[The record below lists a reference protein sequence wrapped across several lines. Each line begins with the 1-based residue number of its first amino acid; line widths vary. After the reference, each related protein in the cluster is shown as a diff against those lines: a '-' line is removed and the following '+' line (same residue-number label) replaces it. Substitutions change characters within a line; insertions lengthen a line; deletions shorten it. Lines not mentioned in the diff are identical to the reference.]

1 MKYLLDTNTFIYF
14 FKGLGNV
21 KQHLLA
27 CQPSEIVLSS
37 VVYYELQVGILKST
51 SPQKRIAQLAIL
63 KNQVSWVDFDEKSA
77 EATAQIRVE
86 LERIGKPIGSYDVQI
101 AGMAMANDLLL
112 VTHNTGEFG
121 RVSGLGLKLEDWF

>member
-1 MKYLLDTNTFIYF
+1 MKYLLDTNTLIYY
-14 FKGLGNV
+14 FKGLGNI
-21 KQHLLA
+21 KERLLV

-101 AGMAMANDLLL
+101 AGMAIANDLIL

-121 RVSGLGLKLEDWF
+121 RVSGLKLEDWF

>member
-1 MKYLLDTNTFIYF
+1 MKYLLDTNTLIYY

-21 KQHLLA
+21 KERLLV

-86 LERIGKPIGSYDVQI
+86 LERMGKPIGSYDVQI
-101 AGMAMANDLLL
+101 AGMAMANDLIL

-121 RVSGLGLKLEDWF
+121 RVSGLKLEDWF

>member
-1 MKYLLDTNTFIYF
+1 MKYLLDTNTLIYY

-21 KQHLLA
+21 KERLLV

-86 LERIGKPIGSYDVQI
+86 LECMGKPIGSYDVQI
-101 AGMAMANDLLL
+101 AGMAMANDLIL

-121 RVSGLGLKLEDWF
+121 RVSGLKLEDWF

>member
-1 MKYLLDTNTFIYF
+1 MKYLLDTNTLIYY

-21 KQHLLA
+21 KERLLV

-101 AGMAMANDLLL
+101 AGMAMVNDLIL

-121 RVSGLGLKLEDWF
+121 RVSGLKLEDWF

>member
-1 MKYLLDTNTFIYF
+1 MKYLLDTNTLIYY

-21 KQHLLA
+21 KERLLA

-77 EATAQIRVE
+77 QATAQIRVE

-101 AGMAMANDLLL
+101 AGMAMANDLIL

-121 RVSGLGLKLEDWF
+121 RVSGLKLEDWF

>member
-1 MKYLLDTNTFIYF
+1 MKYLLDTNTLIYY

-21 KQHLLA
+21 KERLLV

-101 AGMAMANDLLL
+101 AGMAVANDLIL

-121 RVSGLGLKLEDWF
+121 RVSGLKLEDWF

>member
-1 MKYLLDTNTFIYF
+1 MKYLLDTNTLIYY

-21 KQHLLA
+21 KERLLA

-63 KNQVSWVDFDEKSA
+63 KNQFSWVDFDEKSA

-86 LERIGKPIGSYDVQI
+86 LERMGKPIGSYDVQI
-101 AGMAMANDLLL
+101 AGMAMANDLIL

-121 RVSGLGLKLEDWF
+121 RVSGLKLEDWF

>member
-1 MKYLLDTNTFIYF
+1 MKYLLDTNTLIYY

-21 KQHLLA
+21 KERLLV

-101 AGMAMANDLLL
+101 AGMAIANDLIL

-121 RVSGLGLKLEDWF
+121 RVSGLKLEDWF

>member
-1 MKYLLDTNTFIYF
+1 MKYLLDTNTFIYY
-14 FKGLGNV
+14 FKGFGNV
-21 KQHLLA
+21 KARLLA

-63 KNQVSWVDFDEKSA
+63 KNQVSWVDFDDKSA

-101 AGMAMANDLLL
+101 AGMAVANDLIL

-121 RVSGLGLKLEDWF
+121 RVSGLKLEDWF

>member
-1 MKYLLDTNTFIYF
+1 MKYLLDTNTLIYY

-21 KQHLLA
+21 KERLLA

-77 EATAQIRVE
+77 QATAQIRVD

-101 AGMAMANDLLL
+101 AGMAVANDFIL

-121 RVSGLGLKLEDWF
+121 RVSGLKLEDWF

>member
-1 MKYLLDTNTFIYF
+1 MKYLLDTNTLIYY

-21 KQHLLA
+21 KERLLV

-86 LERIGKPIGSYDVQI
+86 LERMGKPIGAYDVQI
-101 AGMAMANDLLL
+101 AGMAMANDLIL

-121 RVSGLGLKLEDWF
+121 RVSGLKLEDWF

>member
-1 MKYLLDTNTFIYF
+1 MKYLLDTNTLIYY

-21 KQHLLA
+21 KERLLV

-86 LERIGKPIGSYDVQI
+86 LERMGKPIGSYDVQI
-101 AGMAMANDLLL
+101 AGMEMANDLIL

-121 RVSGLGLKLEDWF
+121 RVSGLKLEDWF

>member
-1 MKYLLDTNTFIYF
+1 MKYLLDTNTLIYY

-21 KQHLLA
+21 KERLLV

-77 EATAQIRVE
+77 EATAQVRVE

-101 AGMAMANDLLL
+101 KVLPN
-112 VTHNTGEFG
+112 V
-121 RVSGLGLKLEDWF
+121 

>member
-1 MKYLLDTNTFIYF
+1 MKYLLDTNTLIYY

-21 KQHLLA
+21 KERLLV

-101 AGMAMANDLLL
+101 AGMAVANDLIL

-121 RVSGLGLKLEDWF
+121 RVSDLKLEDWF

>member
-1 MKYLLDTNTFIYF
+1 MKYLLDTNTLIYY

-21 KQHLLA
+21 KERLLV

-86 LERIGKPIGSYDVQI
+86 LERMGKPIGAYDVQI
-101 AGMAMANDLLL
+101 AGMAMANDLIL

-121 RVSGLGLKLEDWF
+121 RLSGLKLEDWF

>member
-1 MKYLLDTNTFIYF
+1 MKYLLDTNTLIYY

-21 KQHLLA
+21 KERLLA

-101 AGMAMANDLLL
+101 AGMAIANDLIL

-121 RVSGLGLKLEDWF
+121 RVSGLKLEDWF

>member
-1 MKYLLDTNTFIYF
+1 MKYLLDTNTLIYY

-21 KQHLLA
+21 KERLLV

-77 EATAQIRVE
+77 QATAQVRVE

-101 AGMAMANDLLL
+101 AGMAMANDLIL

-121 RVSGLGLKLEDWF
+121 RVSGLKLEDWF

>member
-1 MKYLLDTNTFIYF
+1 MKYLLDTNTLIYY

-21 KQHLLA
+21 KERLLV

-86 LERIGKPIGSYDVQI
+86 LERMGKPIGAYDVQI
-101 AGMAMANDLLL
+101 AGMAVANDLIL

-121 RVSGLGLKLEDWF
+121 RVSGLKLEDWF

>member
-1 MKYLLDTNTFIYF
+1 MKYLLDTNTFIYY

-21 KQHLLA
+21 KERLLV

-37 VVYYELQVGILKST
+37 VVSYELQVGILKST

-86 LERIGKPIGSYDVQI
+86 LERMGKPIGSYDVQI
-101 AGMAMANDLLL
+101 AGMAVANDLIL

-121 RVSGLGLKLEDWF
+121 RVSGLKLEDWF

>member
-1 MKYLLDTNTFIYF
+1 MKYLLDTNTLIYY

-21 KQHLLA
+21 KERLLV

-77 EATAQIRVE
+77 EATAQIRVD

-101 AGMAMANDLLL
+101 AGMAVANDLIL

-121 RVSGLGLKLEDWF
+121 RVSGLKLEDWF

>member
-1 MKYLLDTNTFIYF
+1 MKYLLDTNTLIYY

-21 KQHLLA
+21 KERLLA

-101 AGMAMANDLLL
+101 AGMAMTNDLLL

-121 RVSGLGLKLEDWF
+121 RVSGLKLEDWF

>member
-1 MKYLLDTNTFIYF
+1 MKYLLDTNTLIYY

-21 KQHLLA
+21 KERLLV

-77 EATAQIRVE
+77 EATAQIRVD

-101 AGMAMANDLLL
+101 AGMAMANDLIL

-121 RVSGLGLKLEDWF
+121 RVSGLKLEDWF

>member
-1 MKYLLDTNTFIYF
+1 MKYLLDTNTLIYY
-14 FKGLGNV
+14 FKDLGNV
-21 KQHLLA
+21 KERLLV

-37 VVYYELQVGILKST
+37 VVSYELQVGILKST

-121 RVSGLGLKLEDWF
+121 RVSGLKLEDWF

>member
-21 KQHLLA
+21 KERLLA

-77 EATAQIRVE
+77 QATAQVRVE

-101 AGMAMANDLLL
+101 AGMAVANDLIL

-121 RVSGLGLKLEDWF
+121 RVSGLKLENWF

>member
-1 MKYLLDTNTFIYF
+1 MKYLLDTNTLIYY

-21 KQHLLA
+21 KERLLV

-37 VVYYELQVGILKST
+37 VVYYELQVGVLKST

-121 RVSGLGLKLEDWF
+121 RVSGLKLEDWF

>member
-1 MKYLLDTNTFIYF
+1 MKYLLDTNTLIYY

-21 KQHLLA
+21 KERLLV

-77 EATAQIRVE
+77 EATAQVRVE
-86 LERIGKPIGSYDVQI
+86 LERMGKPIGAYDVQI
-101 AGMAMANDLLL
+101 AGMAMANDLIL

-121 RVSGLGLKLEDWF
+121 RVSGLKLEDWF

>member
-1 MKYLLDTNTFIYF
+1 MKYLLDTNTLIYY

-21 KQHLLA
+21 KERLLV

-77 EATAQIRVE
+77 EATAQIR
-86 LERIGKPIGSYDVQI
+86 LEIERMGKPIGSYDVQI
-101 AGMAMANDLLL
+101 AGMAMANDLIL

-121 RVSGLGLKLEDWF
+121 RVSGLKLEDWF

>member
-1 MKYLLDTNTFIYF
+1 MKYLLDTNTLIYY

-21 KQHLLA
+21 KERLLV
-27 CQPSEIVLSS
+27 CQPSETVLSS

-86 LERIGKPIGSYDVQI
+86 LERMGKPIGAYDVQI
-101 AGMAMANDLLL
+101 AGMAMANDLIL

-121 RVSGLGLKLEDWF
+121 RVSGLKLEDWF

>member
-1 MKYLLDTNTFIYF
+1 MKYLLDTNTLIYY
-14 FKGLGNV
+14 FKGLGNI
-21 KQHLLA
+21 KERLLV

-77 EATAQIRVE
+77 EATAQIRVD

-101 AGMAMANDLLL
+101 AGMAVANDLIL

-121 RVSGLGLKLEDWF
+121 RVSGLKLEDWF

>member
-1 MKYLLDTNTFIYF
+1 MKYLLDTNTLIYY

-21 KQHLLA
+21 KERLLV

-101 AGMAMANDLLL
+101 AGMAMANDLIL

-121 RVSGLGLKLEDWF
+121 RVSGLKVEDWF

>member
-14 FKGLGNV
+14 FTGLGNV

-37 VVYYELQVGILKST
+37 VVYYEWQVGILKST

-77 EATAQIRVE
+77 QATAQVRVE

-101 AGMAMANDLLL
+101 AGMAMANDLIL

-121 RVSGLGLKLEDWF
+121 RVSGLKLEDWF

>member
-1 MKYLLDTNTFIYF
+1 M
-14 FKGLGNV
+14 
-21 KQHLLA
+21 
-27 CQPSEIVLSS
+27 
-37 VVYYELQVGILKST
+37 VYYELQVGILKST

-86 LERIGKPIGSYDVQI
+86 LERMGKPIGSYDVQI
-101 AGMAMANDLLL
+101 AGMAMANDLIL

-121 RVSGLGLKLEDWF
+121 MVSGLKLEDWF

>member
-1 MKYLLDTNTFIYF
+1 MKYLLDTNTLIYY

-21 KQHLLA
+21 KQHLFA

-101 AGMAMANDLLL
+101 AGMAVANDLIL

-121 RVSGLGLKLEDWF
+121 RVSGLKLEDWF

>member
-1 MKYLLDTNTFIYF
+1 MKYLLDTNTLIYY

-21 KQHLLA
+21 KERLLV

-77 EATAQIRVE
+77 EATAQVRVD
-86 LERIGKPIGSYDVQI
+86 LERIGKPIGSHDVQI
-101 AGMAMANDLLL
+101 AGMAVANDLILI
-112 VTHNTGEFG
+112 THNTREFS
-121 RVSGLGLKLEDWF
+121 RVNGLKLEDWF

>member
-1 MKYLLDTNTFIYF
+1 MKYLLDTNTLIYY

-21 KQHLLA
+21 KERLLV

-77 EATAQIRVE
+77 QATAQIRVD

-101 AGMAMANDLLL
+101 AGMAVANDFIL

-121 RVSGLGLKLEDWF
+121 RVNDLKLEDWF